1 MKSIMSV
8 RNGKKLLIIFG
19 LAFSLNLI
27 WENLHSYLYV
37 HYQGG
42 KITEWILLK
51 AALFDAIFTTL
62 LAVIFIPVGYF
73 KNRLWWSLV
82 IGIIFAVILERF
94 ALSTGRWAYN
104 DLMPI
109 IPLIKTGLTPTLQLG
124 LISFG
129 LYKFLKLDKK

>member
-62 LAVIFIPVGYF
+62 LAVIFIAVGYF

-82 IGIIFAVILERF
+82 IGIIFSVILDLL
-94 ALSTGRWAYN
+94 LSFSCCLR
-104 DLMPI
+104 PHHF
-109 IPLIKTGLTPTLQLG
+109 
-124 LISFG
+124 IS
-129 LYKFLKLDKK
+129 LPP